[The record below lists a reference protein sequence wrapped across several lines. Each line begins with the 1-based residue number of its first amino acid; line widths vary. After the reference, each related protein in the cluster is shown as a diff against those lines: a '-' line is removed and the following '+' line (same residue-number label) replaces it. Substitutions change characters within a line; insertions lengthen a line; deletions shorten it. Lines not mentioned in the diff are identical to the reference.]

1 MSENRKRKTSLT
13 LRLTAEEKAL
23 LISAKEKANY
33 SSLREYISDLSKNAN
48 CVVISEVQ
56 DYDALYTKIGNLSNQ
71 IAKALN
77 TIVKEPQ
84 KHKSLLNYLEKNDN
98 QVLKALLNYSENLE
112 KIIESHLEIENVI
125 EIKKASLIREYKKAK
140 V

>member
-1 MSENRKRKTSLT
+1 MNENRKRKTSLT

-56 DYDALYTKIGNLSNQ
+56 DYDALYSKIGNLSNQ

-77 TIVKEPQ
+77 TIIKEPE
-84 KHKSLLNYLEKNDN
+84 KYKNLITYIEKNDN
-98 QVLKALLNYSENLE
+98 HILNALLSFSENLE
-112 KIIESHLEIENVI
+112 KIIASHLEIENVI
-125 EIKKASLIREYKKAK
+125 EIKKAVLIREYKKAK

>member
-33 SSLREYISDLSKNAN
+33 SSLREYISDLSKNGN

-56 DYDALYTKIGNLSNQ
+56 DYDALYSKIGNLSNQ

>member
-33 SSLREYISDLSKNAN
+33 SSLREYISDLSKNSN
-48 CVVISEVQ
+48 CIVISEVQ
-56 DYDALYTKIGNLSNQ
+56 DYDALYSKIGNLSNQ

-77 TIVKEPQ
+77 TIIKEPE
-84 KHKSLLNYLEKNDN
+84 KYKNLITYIEKNDN
-98 QVLKALLNYSENLE
+98 HILNALLSFSENLE
-112 KIIESHLEIENVI
+112 KIIASHLEIENVI
-125 EIKKASLIREYKKAK
+125 EIKKAVLIREYKKAK